1 MTRERLTLALERL
14 GSGEWK
20 VFEEFAADFLSVDYP
35 SLRTMAAAG
44 GDKGRDGQ
52 MYRPSEEASVMVQY
66 SVASDWK
73 SKITQTV
80 KRLQEN
86 LQDID
91 RLIYATSKRI
101 GPEADNLVFEMLRE
115 QGISLDIRDISWFVE
130 RRETHP
136 QRISASATLCDRIVE
151 PLLRR
156 RGLSDRVGL
165 SLNEG
170 ESRLGLL
177 HLSLQIQDDAG
188 GKGLT
193 KESFESLTLSALH
206 DSDSENTIERAEV
219 QRRVASFLPAGHEQ
233 QIIAQVDSALAR
245 MSGKRGIVKYHKSVD
260 RFCLSH
266 QERVSLDERVA
277 KFVLSEELLENELW
291 EVVESHYDV
300 ENEAPESETI
310 GRELRASMEWILL
323 RQGEIFVNAARSGET
338 SNTAIDDLVQII
350 AEEPGR
356 KTHGLPRRVVAQAL
370 MSVLTNPGED
380 VKEHLRRL
388 ADGYTL
394 FAFMRQT
401 PDVQKVVVNLF
412 SDGEFWLDTSII
424 LPLIAETLVDDP
436 ASRHYTVIFRA
447 ALDAGIDLYVTDGVI
462 EEVERHLNRCVMFSR
477 SEANAWNGSTPF
489 VYAAYAMDGRARNMF
504 AGWLEDFVGDSRP
517 EEDVREYLEDVHSI
531 KRRNLTEECENA
543 SMEFWSA
550 VQEEWSTVHE
560 RRRNSKSA
568 QVDVFATQQLVAHD
582 TENYVG
588 VTMLRSKGS
597 PNPMGYRQWFVT
609 LDKEAFGLRKHLID
623 RLDSPPP
630 SPVLSPD
637 FLSQFLRLGP
647 LRSAIEREVRI
658 NLPVLTDVSRFDYIP
673 KQLIEAADDL
683 RADLEGKSERIIQ
696 RRVRDSL
703 DKMRMRMGEEA
714 AGGSYGME
722 KRVMSLLK
730 NKKSAT
736 GEEG

>member
-1 MTRERLTLALERL
+1 MTRERLTLALEHL
-14 GSGEWK
+14 NSGEWK
-20 VFEEFAADFLSVDYP
+20 TFEDFAADFISVDYP
-35 SLRTMAAAG
+35 SLRTMAAPA

-66 SVASDWK
+66 SVAADWN
-73 SKITQTV
+73 SKINGTI
-80 KRLQEN
+80 KRLKEN
-86 LQDID
+86 FNEID

-101 GPEADNLVFEMLRE
+101 GPDADELISKIFRE
-115 QGISLDIRDISWFVE
+115 QGISVDIRDISWFVE

-136 QRISASATLCDRIVE
+136 QRASASASLCDRIVE

-170 ESRLGLL
+170 EARLGLL
-177 HLSLQIQDDAG
+177 HLSLQIQDEAG
-188 GKGLT
+188 DKGLT

-206 DSDSENTIERAEV
+206 DTDSENTIERAEIH
-219 QRRVASFLPAGHEQ
+219 RRVASFLPAGHEQ
-233 QIIAQVDSALAR
+233 QITGQVDSALTR
-245 MSGKRGIVKYHKSVD
+245 MSGKRGIIKHHKSID
-260 RFCLSH
+260 QFCLSH

-277 KFVLSEELLENELW
+277 RYVLSEELLEGDLW
-291 EVVESHYDV
+291 EVVASHFDASLDESKARSV
-300 ENEAPESETI
+300 
-310 GRELRASMEWILL
+310 GRELRSSMEWVLL
-323 RQGEIFVNAARSGET
+323 KQGEIFANAARSGET
-338 SNTAIDDLVQII
+338 TNTAIEDLLEIL
-350 AEEPGR
+350 ADEPAK
-356 KTHGLPRRVVAQAL
+356 KTHGLSRKVVAKAL
-370 MSVLTNPGED
+370 MDVLTSPGED

-412 SDGEFWLDTSII
+412 SDGEFWLDTSVI

-462 EEVERHLNRCVMFSR
+462 EEVERHLNRCLMFSR
-477 SEANAWNGSTPF
+477 SEASNWNGSTPF
-489 VYAAYAMDGRARNMF
+489 VYAAYAMSGRARNMF
-504 AGWLEDFVGDSRP
+504 AAWLEDFVGDSRP
-517 EEDVREYLEDVHSI
+517 EEDIREYLEDAHSV
-531 KRRNLTEECENA
+531 KRRNLTEECETA
-543 SMEFWSA
+543 TMEYWTA
-550 VQEEWSTVHE
+550 VQEEWATVHE
-560 RRRNSKSA
+560 RRRNSRSA

-588 VTMLRSKGS
+588 VTMLRSKGAA
-597 PNPMGYRQWFVT
+597 NPMGYRQWFVT
-609 LDKEAFGLRKHLID
+609 LDKEAFGLRRHLVT

-647 LRSAIEREVRI
+647 LRSAIERDVRV

-673 KQLIEAADDL
+673 KQLIEAADEL
-683 RADLEGKSERIIQ
+683 RAELSGKSERIIQ

-703 DKMRMRMGEEA
+703 DKMRMKMGDEA
-714 AGGSYGME
+714 AGGSSGME
-722 KRVMSLLK
+722 KRIMSLLK
-730 NKKSAT
+730 RGKNSSGDKA
-736 GEEG
+736 